1 MASAVSA
8 APFFKQRTQVPE
20 RPCVA
25 DTCLPVAFVNSAIRT
40 ASNSCDDIDSGS
52 GSGSGGDAF
61 FDTMLAATVA
71 REVQQPG
78 RVARKLDKPD
88 PACKELPLDVFSLQ
102 ELYGERPSELPDG
115 FNCVPTPA
123 EYGNMLVTRNMY
135 GKPLKRPWHSNLWVL
150 YMPGFTRP
158 VIGRHLRLPNSP
170 SRPNAHQWRLLEGI
184 FFSYCIEFHMNMLDV
199 EGVRFYPAF
208 LPPTAGDVN
217 YWARQSIDCTLAVN
231 TVPPTP
237 SGWYIPFARLPKT
250 QSITHVSDKKRG
262 YVLTSAYGQEHP
274 VIRGDRMFPPLD
286 GPTDEKSTY
295 QDGGIGFIVCRPNLS
310 ELGVTQETARVD
322 AADGFTSTFT
332 PASASSSAQT
342 IMLYTRIAF
351 TKDALACHDV
361 QLCKINAAIQ
371 FALANGPTDK
381 HGVPWVSIASTAT
394 PESACSE
401 NMYGTVF
408 NVAPDEL
415 GHVLENTTDINAV
428 NVPRD
433 VLTVLTR
440 SIALT
445 EHIASYEDA
454 HTEAR
459 FRVALAEKLLSAD
472 APDGETDVTVIMP
485 VLVNSDAFSSLAGT
499 VTDDDDA
506 ARYVHQERLYSA
518 ASFPHIVQ
526 QYNAAMVAV
535 TARQSLCACSPILND
550 IAPPDAAAYD
560 DKTVLILGFGID
572 VCVGATEKQLTRD
585 DVRRYQRVAGDL
597 ATRFMW
603 DMMMF
608 DPSLAVV
615 STRSFT
621 FLSLFTDKAPGLL
634 CVKSTRDGVAV
645 KKTNTSDSR
654 KTRDPHPALL
664 NFSVETVPYTPK
676 ALPCAPIPELTREEA
691 RTNPFMREMLH
702 GPLRP
707 TSVSGCLASMYRRGG
722 ANDTDV
728 SGTAHAWPVYGALV
742 NKNTMEPKTPK
753 NPFGFFGPEVTEEQ
767 RFAGLRFL
775 FAPLYNAA
783 YNEIYKKDGRW
794 SKEGSTRRVWN
805 KAYGM
810 DLKDLHAALGWR
822 LYPAFASEYA
832 DPRAVNIWELK
843 KMVEAQL
850 QFALR
855 YGRVLRRLLS
865 NHRRKI
871 RCDYPIVIFRNY
883 FYDTKK
889 RFPDAPVLRM
899 FVSAL
904 NAYQKNVILGEKPPQ
919 THRKHKLSS
928 GNTVAAACAS
938 AKKKLSTNFVVK
950 CDGSDESD
958 NDEDYDEHL
967 NTADGEDADVDIDVD
982 ADAGV
987 RSTSRAPAVIPIYDG
1002 DEGDDVDD
1010 SHRFV
1015 AGTVYD
1021 AVDPMAA
1028 MYGYNDDYE
1037 EILTNDIVDAGYVGT
1052 GKPKRRA
1059 SRRADDDEED
1069 EFDDDDGV
1077 DDDGDGVDD
1086 DKGINDKDVEDGFVL
1101 MPGTVAARMSQVQS
1115 VFQTYDGI
1123 GSRFQTAVSTFAM
1136 EPGSVLVRPSKRVK
1150 L

>member
-1 MASAVSA
+1 MT
-8 APFFKQRTQVPE
+8 APFFKQRIQVPE

-40 ASNSCDDIDSGS
+40 VSSTYDDDAGAEV
-52 GSGSGGDAF
+52 GDGF
-61 FDTMLAATVA
+61 FDTMLAATVV
-71 REVQQPG
+71 RDVQQPG
-78 RVARKLDKPD
+78 RVERKLEKPES
-88 PACKELPLDVFSLQ
+88 ACKELPLDVFSLQ
-102 ELYGERPSELPDG
+102 ELYGERPSELPEG
-115 FNCVPTPA
+115 FKCVPTPV

-199 EGVRFYPAF
+199 EGVQFYPAF
-208 LPPTAGDVN
+208 LPKTTDDVN
-217 YWARQSIDCTLAVN
+217 YWARQSIDCTLAAN

-286 GPTDEKSTY
+286 GPTDEKSIY
-295 QDGGIGFIVCRPNLS
+295 QDGGIGFVVCRLNLK
-310 ELGVTQETARVD
+310 EAGVTQETARVH
-322 AADGFTSTFT
+322 GSGS
-332 PASASSSAQT
+332 ASASASGPPPAQT
-342 IMLYTRIAF
+342 IMLYTRVAF
-351 TKDALACHDV
+351 SKDALASHDV
-361 QLCKINAAIQ
+361 QLSKINAAIQ

-394 PESACSE
+394 AESACSE

-408 NVAPDEL
+408 DVAPDNL
-415 GHVLENTTDINAV
+415 RHVLENTTDINAV
-428 NVPRD
+428 NVSRD

-440 SIALT
+440 SIAST
-445 EHIASYEDA
+445 EHIDSYEDA

-459 FRVALAEKLLSAD
+459 FRVALAEKLLSADAD

-499 VTDDDDA
+499 VTDGDTS

-526 QYNAAMVAV
+526 QYNAAMDAVA
-535 TARQSLCACSPILND
+535 ARRSLCACSPILND

-585 DVRRYQRVAGDL
+585 DMRRYQRIAGDL

-615 STRSFT
+615 STRSST

-691 RTNPFMREMLH
+691 RTNPFLREMLH

-767 RFAGLRFL
+767 RLAGLRFL

-794 SKEGSTRRVWN
+794 SKEGSTRREWN

-810 DLKDLHAALGWR
+810 DLTFLHAALGWR

-832 DPRAVNIWELK
+832 DPRAVHIWELK

-889 RFPDAPVLRM
+889 RFPDAPVQRM

-928 GNTVAAACAS
+928 GNTVAAACAA
-938 AKKKLSTNFVVK
+938 AKKKLTTTKTSYAVK

-958 NDEDYDEHL
+958 DEDEHDEAEHEHEHR
-967 NTADGEDADVDIDVD
+967 TGDEDADVDIHNTRPC
-982 ADAGV
+982 A
-987 RSTSRAPAVIPIYDG
+987 AVPIFDG
-1002 DEGDDVDD
+1002 EDIDDVDD
-1010 SHRFV
+1010 VDNSGGFV
-1015 AGTVYD
+1015 AGTAYD
-1021 AVDPMAA
+1021 AMDPMAA
-1028 MYGYNDDYE
+1028 MYGYNNDDYE
-1037 EILTNDIVDAGYVGT
+1037 EILTNDIVEAGYIGT
-1052 GKPKRRA
+1052 GKSKRRA
-1059 SRRADDDEED
+1059 SRRADDDDDDED
-1069 EFDDDDGV
+1069 EDDDDDEEFDDDDGV
-1077 DDDGDGVDD
+1077 DDVVDE
-1086 DKGINDKDVEDGFVL
+1086 KGIEDGFVL

-1115 VFQTYDGI
+1115 VFQTYEGI
-1123 GSRFQTAVSTFAM
+1123 GSRFQTTVSTFAM